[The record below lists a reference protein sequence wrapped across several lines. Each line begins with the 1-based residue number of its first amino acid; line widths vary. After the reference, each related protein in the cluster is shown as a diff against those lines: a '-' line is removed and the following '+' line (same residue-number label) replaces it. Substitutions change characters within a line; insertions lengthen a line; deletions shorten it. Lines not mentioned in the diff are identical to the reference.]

1 MAAKDDND
9 SPETENP
16 AGEGGEVKPL
26 DDEGGFGLKKIL
38 LILIPVLLI
47 GVGAGLYFT
56 GTLDGLLGKKPAVT
70 AEGGEHAEG
79 EEGEHAE
86 EEEEAGAEGGGE
98 HGEGGKADKFF
109 AIPDLLVNLNSTT
122 GAARF
127 LRLKVKIELKS
138 AKDLPKIEAIAP
150 RVVDQFQTFLREM
163 RLQDLRGS
171 AGIYRLRQE
180 LLYRVNIAAY
190 PIKVKDVLFQEILI
204 Q

>member
-1 MAAKDDND
+1 MAARDDSDAPENE
-9 SPETENP
+9 SP
-16 AGEGGEVKPL
+16 ASADGEVKPL
-26 DDEGGFGLKKIL
+26 DDEGSSGFKKIL
-38 LILIPVLLI
+38 IILVPLLLI

-70 AEGGEHAEG
+70 AEG
-79 EEGEHAE
+79 EEGEDGESAE
-86 EEEEAGAEGGGE
+86 EEAAEEGGGK
-98 HGEGGKADKFF
+98 EGVKAEKFF
-109 AIPDLLVNLNSTT
+109 TIPDLLVNLNSTT

-138 AKDLPKIEAIAP
+138 ASDLPKIEAIAP

-180 LLYRVNIAAY
+180 LLYRVNVAAY